1 MRRVSEKEWRE
12 LVEETK
18 RLYVEENVKME
29 AESDVL
35 GRQYQKSFGTLMEM
49 TRTLIMIFKLTP
61 QEMEELKK
69 EAERKVKAYRQAS
82 K

>member
-12 LVEETK
+12 LAEETK
-18 RLYVEENVKME
+18 RLYVEKNVKME

-35 GRQYQKSFGTLMEM
+35 GRQYQKSFGTLMKM

>member
-12 LVEETK
+12 LAEETK

-35 GRQYQKSFGTLMEM
+35 GGQYQKSFGMLMEM

-69 EAERKVKAYRQAS
+69 EAERKVKAYKQAS

>member
-12 LVEETK
+12 LAEETK
-18 RLYVEENVKME
+18 RLYIEENVKME
-29 AESDVL
+29 AGSDVL

-61 QEMEELKK
+61 EEMEELKK

>member
-35 GRQYQKSFGTLMEM
+35 GRQYQKSFGKLMEM

-69 EAERKVKAYRQAS
+69 EAERKVKAYGQAS

>member
-35 GRQYQKSFGTLMEM
+35 GGQYQKSFGMLMEM

>member
-1 MRRVSEKEWRE
+1 MRKVSEKEWRE

-49 TRTLIMIFKLTP
+49 TRTLIKIFKLTP
-61 QEMEELKK
+61 QEMEELTK

>member
-12 LVEETK
+12 LAEETK
-18 RLYVEENVKME
+18 RLYVEKNVKME

-82 K
+82 E

>member
-1 MRRVSEKEWRE
+1 MRKVSEKEWRE

-35 GRQYQKSFGTLMEM
+35 GKQYQKSFGTLMEM

>member
-1 MRRVSEKEWRE
+1 MRKVSEKEWRE

-49 TRTLIMIFKLTP
+49 TRTLIMILKLTP

>member
-1 MRRVSEKEWRE
+1 MRRVSEKKWRE

-35 GRQYQKSFGTLMEM
+35 GRQYQESFGTLMEM

-82 K
+82 E

>member
-1 MRRVSEKEWRE
+1 MVG
-12 LVEETK
+12 T
-18 RLYVEENVKME
+18 
-29 AESDVL
+29 
-35 GRQYQKSFGTLMEM
+35 GRQCQKSFGTLTEM

-69 EAERKVKAYRQAS
+69 EAERKVKTYRQAS

>member
-12 LVEETK
+12 LAEETK

-29 AESDVL
+29 AESDAL

>member
-1 MRRVSEKEWRE
+1 
-12 LVEETK
+12 
-18 RLYVEENVKME
+18 ME

>member
-12 LVEETK
+12 LAEETK

-35 GRQYQKSFGTLMEM
+35 GRQYQKSFGMLMEM

>member
-1 MRRVSEKEWRE
+1 MRKVSEKEWRE

>member
-1 MRRVSEKEWRE
+1 MRRVSEKEW
-12 LVEETK
+12 LALAEETQ